1 MPLVARLTLD
11 PALKIA
17 TFILVAM
24 TAVVLGRLSWALIEP
39 SSILPAA
46 EASSAQPLA
55 ASSSSGFRGGFREL
69 AGLSVFGASKAAGSS
84 VVNAP
89 DTTLSWVLKGVLSDR
104 DPERSSAILSPQGQ
118 PEKLYRVGASLP
130 GNVRLE
136 QVLSDRVILARD
148 GKLETLRLKREPAA
162 ASGRKTSSSPS
173 PSATNATLT
182 PGGGVA
188 TIDREAWAND
198 PQRFLEVI
206 SASPVM
212 QDGEMYGLEV
222 NPGRQAAEFEA
233 AGLQPGD
240 VILSVEGTPIS
251 EIQDYRDI
259 LQELGGSSSV
269 SVSLERDGQPT
280 EITITMD

>member
-17 TFILVAM
+17 TFLLVAI
-24 TAVVLGRLSWALIEP
+24 TAVVLGRLTWALIEP

-46 EASSAQPLA
+46 VAAAPERLPASGASATQ
-55 ASSSSGFRGGFREL
+55 GGFREL
-69 AGLSVFGASKAAGSS
+69 AALSIFGASKGNSS

-104 DPERSSAILSPQGQ
+104 DPQRSSAILSPQGQ

-136 QVLSDRVILARD
+136 QVLWDRVILARD
-148 GKLETLRLKREPAA
+148 GKLETLRLKRDAA
-162 ASGRKTSSSPS
+162 AGTGTKPPS
-173 PSATNATLT
+173 RPKPGATNATLT
-182 PGGGVA
+182 PDGGVA

-212 QDGEMYGLEV
+212 QDGEVYGLEV
-222 NPGRQAAEFEA
+222 NPGRQVAEFEA

-240 VILSVEGTPIS
+240 VILAVEGTPVS

-269 SVSLERDGQPT
+269 SVSLEPNGQPT